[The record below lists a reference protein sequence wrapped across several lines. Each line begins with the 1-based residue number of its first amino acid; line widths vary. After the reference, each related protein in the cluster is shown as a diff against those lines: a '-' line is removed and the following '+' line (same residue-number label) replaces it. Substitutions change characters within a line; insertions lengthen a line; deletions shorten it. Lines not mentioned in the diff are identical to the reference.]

1 MRTKTASNSTLP
13 FRTGPTGLGFT
24 LIELLVVI
32 AIISILISILLPS
45 LAGARRASRSTL
57 CLSNLR
63 QLGTG
68 WNVYSDE
75 NRDVMLPHRE
85 PMREGGSSNPAN
97 LFDVGNGLKIR
108 PTWIARMGA
117 SVGMYPFHEPSIT
130 DTRQDYDQK
139 VFVCPSAAEWT
150 DERNSAYGYNYQF
163 LGNSRLTA
171 GRYRNYPLLR
181 ARLLSASGTV
191 VAADCMGTAAAAS
204 ASERLPYDNNGVGY
218 ANVGNEAFVL
228 DPPRLT
234 EQSDIAAGG
243 RRSAVDPR
251 HQRRTNV
258 LFADGRA
265 ATMSL
270 GELGYALD
278 GEGRYLAIAPA
289 GGEQTNALFSGSGRD
304 EDPPRVQ

>member
-1 MRTKTASNSTLP
+1 MLKTRKSRESA
-13 FRTGPTGLGFT
+13 GFT

-32 AIISILISILLPS
+32 AIIAVLISILLPS

-68 WNVYSDE
+68 WNVYSDD
-75 NRDVMLPHRE
+75 NRDIMLPHRM
-85 PMREGGSSNPAN
+85 PMLEGGAANPAN
-97 LFDVGNGLKIR
+97 LYDVGNGFKIR

-117 SVGMYPFHEPSIT
+117 SVGIYPFNEPSAI
-130 DTRQDYDQK
+130 DTRQDFDHK
-139 VFVCPSAAEWT
+139 VFVCPSAQEWT

-171 GRYRNYPLLR
+171 GRYRSFPLLR
-181 ARLLSASGTV
+181 SRLQSASGTLI
-191 VAADCMGTAAAAS
+191 AADCMGTAAAMPA
-204 ASERLPYDNNGVGY
+204 AERLPYDNNGVGY
-218 ANVGNEAFVL
+218 ASMGNEAFVL

-234 EQSDIAAGG
+234 TSSDIASGG

-251 HQRRTNV
+251 HDRRTNS

-265 ATMSL
+265 TTMAPSS
-270 GELGYALD
+270 LGYAID
-278 GEGRYLAIAPA
+278 GEGRYLDIAPA
-289 GGEQTNALFSGSGRD
+289 GGEQHNGAFSGSGRD